1 MGPSLLGQLLDNAG
15 HRPKQESPG
24 SAGGHRGPSDNSES
38 GLRGLADLAVPRT
51 LARVG
56 QERLSTP
63 RVIRAGRKSSGRA
76 GRPRR
81 AHDPSVSLPECCS
94 STQDLGP
101 GTETPGAASQ
111 HRGPRYTGPSHPGGL
126 VDPAGPRPDPET
138 PGRTGRPRGPTDPSA
153 SRSGELVVPA
163 GTGTRPQVARDIWS
177 SLQAIRHGPE
187 SPGRAGRLR
196 GAGTRARVSWVSW
209 SKMWDYGPNPESPET
224 ACQPHRPSNPSES
237 RPGEVVDIV
246 GTRILA

>member
-63 RVIRAGRKSSGRA
+63 RVIRAGRKSSGTA

-101 GTETPGAASQ
+101 GTEMPGAASQ

-138 PGRTGRPRGPTDPSA
+138 PGRTGRPRGTTDPSD
-153 SRSGELVVPA
+153 SRWSF
-163 GTGTRPQVARDIWS
+163 PQA
-177 SLQAIRHGPE
+177 LEHGPR
-187 SPGRAGRLR
+187 SPGTSGRACRPSGMGPSLL
-196 GAGTRARVSWVSW
+196 GVLVDPEGPGTRARVSR
-209 SKMWDYGPNPESPET
+209 ESSSIPR
-224 ACQPHRPSNPSES
+224 ALGHRPEA
-237 RPGEVVDIV
+237 PGTF
-246 GTRILA
+246 GR

>member
-24 SAGGHRGPSDNSES
+24 SAGGHRGPSDSSES

-63 RVIRAGRKSSGRA
+63 RVIRAGRKSSGTA

-177 SLQAIRHGPE
+177 SLQALRNGPE
-187 SPGRAGRLR
+187 APGSAGRPR
-196 GAGTRARVSWVSW
+196 GP
-209 SKMWDYGPNPESPET
+209 WDTGLSLPAEQFDTEGPG
-224 ACQPHRPSNPSES
+224 AQ
-237 RPGEVVDIV
+237 
-246 GTRILA
+246 A